1 MNQLELIEK
10 ELRNNDNTLFH
21 IYLYNEGD
29 WWRAYEWS
37 AYLCTHMNMTD
48 GLILKPTHKNLKGS
62 DTGMIEIDV
71 TNNIINNENINID
84 NYKTIFNEWK
94 FSVPI
99 EFLGAFIKPN
109 RTYISNA
116 CLQRIKKRL
125 NDYEYHPYNINI
137 VNSINSFL
145 GIFSHYKSFNIR
157 KNLSLNM
164 KLTKDIGIFNEL
176 FTKFIP

>member
-1 MNQLELIEK
+1 MNRLELIEK

-62 DTGMIEIDV
+62 DND
-71 TNNIINNENINID
+71 
-84 NYKTIFNEWK
+84 
-94 FSVPI
+94 I
-99 EFLGAFIKPN
+99 EFLGAFINLN
-109 RTYISNA
+109 RTYISNV
-116 CLQRIKKRL
+116 CLRRIKKRL

-157 KNLSLNM
+157 KNLFLNM
-164 KLTKDIGIFNEL
+164 ELTKDIGIFNEL
-176 FTKFIP
+176 FTKFMPYNKLPIV

>member
-10 ELRNNDNTLFH
+10 ETRNNDNTLFH

-37 AYLCTHMNMTD
+37 AYLCTHINMTD

-62 DTGMIEIDV
+62 DNGIIFTGLKLSSFKKYFKNYDIPTITDGIIEIDV

-84 NYKTIFNEWK
+84 NYKTILNEWK

-99 EFLGAFIKPN
+99 KEKIRN
-109 RTYISNA
+109 EISN
-116 CLQRIKKRL
+116 
-125 NDYEYHPYNINI
+125 NI
-137 VNSINSFL
+137 VNKENDKITINDL
-145 GIFSHYKSFNIR
+145 LKIIINYPLENKSLLESVRFISDL
-157 KNLSLNM
+157 KKLSTDL
-164 KLTKDIGIFNEL
+164 I
-176 FTKFIP
+176 